1 MEAKPQATS
10 IQNALNVMYSS
21 LMTARR
27 VDTVNLSLQVAQ
39 SKADLEMAEQELMEK
54 RAEIAELKSKLGIQ
68 SSST

>member
-27 VDTVNLSLQVAQ
+27 VDAVNLSLQVAQ